1 MLTSP
6 PPTAHFPTHQIEK
19 DKASVSFAELRV
31 DDMTEIHVFNARNKL
46 PERMANI
53 KALAKEPISE
63 ETCSSLLSQ
72 LLTSCHK
79 DSCTSANTDMYQQS
93 VNQVCSFVDTQIKV
107 KTKTVGQF
115 FDFQRYTV
123 QLGTPHSSKFET
135 PLDEKRAVACC
146 KDDVPVDEEE
156 TWYKSPISRHDTCP
170 YALRQRWT
178 GDAPILL
185 PYEMQYELV
194 GGVTN
199 TYEDYSPQSYTWT
212 LKGEGAISGEADSM
226 LYASTEIKGE
236 TDLDIKIRIQRG
248 LDSSVVGHRGG
259 LMIRESLDPSAKQFS
274 ILLQGNIFTTYI
286 RPDTGANLRRDTT
299 DGGLIKLFEGA
310 TWLRIVR
317 SVSKNS
323 LRTLYS
329 THTNPAENEW
339 TQLMIRG
346 GSNSFLGHTVYVGI
360 AIGASSND
368 ELVASK
374 FTVNGGVEDFYRL
387 TANEIG
393 ATDTFEHYS
402 PPSDTWTM
410 KGKGQ
415 INAGVFP
422 VFYDFINYA
431 STEMQGSTP
440 TKRKDFDIR
449 INVQSN
455 SPDSPNENH
464 RSGLMV
470 RGSLNRGARNFA
482 LMLQGNQLQTSYRDN
497 TRTGSSSTKFC
508 GDKIPVE
515 EGIWLRITR
524 FGTSYRSWYSTHT
537 NPSSKESWKYLC
549 HHQFSRDDDW
559 DDYMVS
565 GSVHVGIA
573 IGSGMNDVFVGRN
586 FTIYGNCESN
596 ECMSDDGYPAIGTPP
611 VLTKVEGYTSYNQ
624 RICNNDNQFFE
635 VDGFGEEEL
644 LENDFIRISDIS
656 GCASKCD
663 VLEDCSSFDFFGNSC
678 RLSSSCDHYSLTD
691 PNPASI
697 WYFKHIPP
705 PGYEYFESVRCSD
718 SGDLRITNTNTLQE
732 CANLCTANHQCASI
746 AYQKKGS
753 TQCLL
758 SSTCTDYDDMVDDED
773 GWNAYV
779 KLEDALDEDTC
790 RFLPY
795 TQSEVRSLCLCCL
808 FYTLISYTLLLQQS

>member
-1 MLTSP
+1 VLIRSP
-6 PPTAHFPTHQIEK
+6 PTVHSSYQVEK
-19 DKASVSFAELRV
+19 DQASDTFAELTV

-46 PERMANI
+46 PERMAYI

-146 KDDVPVDEEE
+146 KDDVPVGEEE
-156 TWYKSPISRHDTCP
+156 TWYKSPISQHDTCP

-178 GDAPILL
+178 GEAPIPL
-185 PYEMQYELV
+185 PYEIQYQSV
-194 GGVTN
+194 GSVIN
-199 TYEDYSPQSYTWT
+199 TYGDYSPLSDTWT
-212 LKGEGAISGEADSM
+212 LKGEGAISGMADSM
-226 LYASTEIKGE
+226 LYASTEMKGE
-236 TDLDIKIRIQRG
+236 TDLDIRIRIKSG
-248 LDSSVVGHRGG
+248 LDSSADGRRAG
-259 LMIRESLDPSAKQFS
+259 LMIRESLDPGSRQYS
-274 ILLQGNIFTTYI
+274 ILLQGNQLQTYI
-286 RPDTGANLRRDTT
+286 RQNPGESLRRDGSRTYSV
-299 DGGLIKLFEGA
+299 GGA
-310 TWLRIVR
+310 TWLKIIR
-317 SVSKNS
+317 SVSKNY

-339 TQLMIRG
+339 EELRFRNING
-346 GSNSFLGHTVYVGI
+346 FLGNTVYVGI
-360 AIGASSND
+360 AIGAFSND

-374 FTVNGGVEDFYRL
+374 FTINGGVGDFYQL
-387 TANEIG
+387 TANKIG
-393 ATDTFEHYS
+393 GVTDTFEHYS
-402 PPSDTWTM
+402 PPSHTWTM

-415 INAGVFP
+415 MGSQT
-422 VFYDFINYA
+422 DFNNQFDIINYA
-431 STEMQGSTP
+431 STEMQGSTR

-470 RGSLNRGARNFA
+470 RGSLNQGARNFA

-497 TRTGSSSTKFC
+497 TRTGTPLTKRC
-508 GDKIPVE
+508 GDKFPVE

-524 FGTSYRSWYSTHT
+524 FGTIYRSWYSTHT
-537 NPSSKESWKYLC
+537 NPSSKESWTELC
-549 HHQFSRDDDW
+549 HRQFSRDNDW

-565 GSVHVGIA
+565 GLVHVGIA
-573 IGSGMNDVFVGRN
+573 IGSSSNDVSKGRN
-586 FTIYGNCESN
+586 FTIYGNCVSN
-596 ECMSDDGYPAIGTPP
+596 ECIGDDGYPAIGTPP
-611 VLTKVEGYTSYNQ
+611 VLTKVKGYRSYNQ

-635 VDGFGEEEL
+635 VDGFGEQEL
-644 LENDFIRISDIS
+644 LENDFIRISDIA
-656 GCASKCD
+656 GCASECD
-663 VLEDCSSFDFFGNSC
+663 ALDDCTSFDFFGDSC
-678 RLSSSCDHYSLTD
+678 RLSSSCDHYSLTE

-718 SGDLRITNTNTLQE
+718 SGDLEVTNTNTLQE
-732 CANLCTANHQCASI
+732 CSNLCSEDHRCVSV
-746 AYQKKGS
+746 AYQKNGS

-773 GWNAYV
+773 GWN
-779 KLEDALDEDTC
+779 T
-790 RFLPY
+790 
-795 TQSEVRSLCLCCL
+795 
-808 FYTLISYTLLLQQS
+808 